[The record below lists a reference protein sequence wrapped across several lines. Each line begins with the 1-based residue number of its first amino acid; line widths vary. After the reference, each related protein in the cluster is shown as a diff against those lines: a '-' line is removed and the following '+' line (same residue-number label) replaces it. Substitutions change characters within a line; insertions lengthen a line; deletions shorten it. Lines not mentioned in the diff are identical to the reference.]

1 MPPPVF
7 PPRRAPSW
15 RASAAGRRWSWPPAP
30 RWPARRGGHGDLPLQ
45 GSPWG
50 LAQHEGAQGLC
61 PAWRAALARVA
72 VRSAP
77 LCLMCE
83 PEPGQGARRPGLI
96 VWAPRLA
103 LPWDGPPPAL
113 HDGLIA
119 QAALDSGVDRA
130 LLSAVI
136 AVESGF
142 RSDARSP
149 KGALGLMQLM
159 PATAATLLTVDN
171 MERALV
177 DPATNVRLGS
187 RHLRRLLD
195 QYPAG
200 WIWRWRPTTRARARS
215 ASTTAC
221 RRMPKRSSM

>member
-1 MPPPVF
+1 MKVPKGYV
-7 PPRRAPSW
+7 RH
-15 RASAAGRRWSWPPAP
+15 G
-30 RWPARRGGHGDLPLQ
+30 ARPLP
-45 GSPWG
+45 
-50 LAQHEGAQGLC
+50 
-61 PAWRAALARVA
+61 RVA

-96 VWAPRLA
+96 VWAPRMA

>member
-1 MPPPVF
+1 METYRYKDPHGV
-7 PPRRAPSW
+7 W
-15 RASAAGRRWSWPPAP
+15 RSMKVPKGYVRHGARPLP
-30 RWPARRGGHGDLPLQ
+30 RWPCA
-45 GSPWG
+45 
-50 LAQHEGAQGLC
+50 
-61 PAWRAALARVA
+61 
-72 VRSAP
+72 AP

-142 RSDARSP
+142 A
-149 KGALGLMQLM
+149 AM
-159 PATAATLLTVDN
+159 PA
-171 MERALV
+171 
-177 DPATNVRLGS
+177 
-187 RHLRRLLD
+187 
-195 QYPAG
+195 
-200 WIWRWRPTTRARARS
+200 RPRARWA
-215 ASTTAC
+215 
-221 RRMPKRSSM
+221 